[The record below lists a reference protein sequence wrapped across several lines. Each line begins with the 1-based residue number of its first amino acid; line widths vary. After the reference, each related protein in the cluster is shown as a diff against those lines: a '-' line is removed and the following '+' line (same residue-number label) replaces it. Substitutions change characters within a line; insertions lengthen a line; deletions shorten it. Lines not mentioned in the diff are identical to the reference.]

1 MSGGKT
7 NSIVHIKGATEFR
20 KSQARRGTVGH
31 NTQQL
36 NEISAF
42 FSLIESTSALHSAPS
57 PWLNP
62 GHCLSHGALEP
73 EYFAPMPGYC
83 FEYQFGITPTI
94 ATAIQE
100 TCRLA
105 DHLSYHIT
113 AKETIPRG
121 LLEACETLDQTLFS
135 WTLDVETETYIAS
148 TDSEMLSIFI
158 HQANAWHRA
167 ALIYSSRRIHNR
179 SLEHLQDEVALV
191 AQHMHAIEDVKAM
204 SNAGIASRVAPMTW
218 PAFVASCDAVSSE
231 RDTWREWWQRVQC
244 YHIANY
250 KRQWEIVQQVWHAR
264 DLEQGS
270 EVADWI
276 DILRDLN
283 IQVFLL

>member
-7 NSIVHIKGATEFR
+7 DSVVHIKGATQFR
-20 KSQARRGTVGH
+20 KSQARRETAGH

-42 FSLIESTSALHSAPS
+42 FSLIESTSALESDPS
-57 PWLNP
+57 PWLNQ
-62 GHCLSHGALEP
+62 GHCFFHGEPEP
-73 EYFAPMPGYC
+73 EYFAPLPVYC

-105 DHLSYHIT
+105 DHLTFYSNV
-113 AKETIPRG
+113 KEPVPSG
-121 LLEACETLDQTLFS
+121 LLEACETLDQTLLS
-135 WTLDVETETYIAS
+135 WTLEIERETYISS
-148 TDSEMLSIFI
+148 TDTELLSIFV

-167 ALIYSSRRIHNR
+167 ALIYNSRRIHHR
-179 SLEHLQDEVALV
+179 SREDLVDEVARV
-191 AQHMHAIEDVKAM
+191 AHHMHAIEDVKVR
-204 SNAGIASRVAPMTW
+204 SNADMASRVAPMTW
-218 PAFVASCDAVSSE
+218 PAFVASCDALGSE
-231 RDTWREWWQRVQC
+231 RDTWREWWERVQC

-250 KRQWEIVQQVWHAR
+250 SRQWEVVQRVWEAR
-264 DLEQGS
+264 DS
-270 EVADWI
+270 ERGAESADWI